1 MYFVFSCY
9 KEGLIRLD
17 SKEKE
22 IWIVSRTPK
31 KIESETKEKITKS
44 TPANVRELALATIAN
59 RLGESQSWDQKAN
72 NAFVYYSLPTFTSF
86 GMAFEKRMNQLIG
99 NINATIT
106 ECSCDKCQKG
116 QMKDCSL
123 FGRSIIIEGGIF
135 ENTNTLTEWFM
146 NFFQQ
151 SPSINGLAREN
162 QVEIAKAGYATA
174 TVPVWTPFGKE
185 ERAPKAGE

>member
-1 MYFVFSCY
+1 MDSEDNNIYIISRNY
-9 KEGLIRLD
+9 HGKKEET
-17 SKEKE
+17 SKKLPKE
-22 IWIVSRTPK
+22 
-31 KIESETKEKITKS
+31 
-44 TPANVRELALATIAN
+44 TPANVREQALAKIAGH
-59 RLGESQSWDQKAN
+59 LGESKTWDQKAN

-86 GMAFEKRMNQLIG
+86 GMAFEKRMNQLVG

-106 ECSCDKCQKG
+106 SCSCDSCLAENKNPCKNV
-116 QMKDCSL
+116 
-123 FGRSIIIEGGIF
+123 GRSVIIEGGIF

-174 TVPVWTPFGKE
+174 TVPVWSPFGKE
-185 ERAPKAGE
+185 ERAPDAGD